1 MTLNI
6 AICDDDNE
14 ALMLINKRLLD
25 YSFSRN
31 IDLHIDTYTG
41 GQALIDSYKTGNTP
55 DYHVL
60 MLDIEMPGIDGI
72 RTADIIKHSMS
83 YDTLIVF
90 ISNYPEYMLDSFSV
104 HPFHFLQKPVSDTVI
119 RTLMDDIVD
128 HVNHSHCL
136 VTIISGYDTEYT
148 VRTDNIYYIECSD
161 SKSRRL
167 TFHMKDS
174 QLETSGTLTNWK
186 SMLENHSFALC
197 SRNALVNLNHI
208 HYIRGQSII
217 MENGEVIPISRKNR
231 SLLMNTFLNKVVN
244 IRKK

>member
-1 MTLNI
+1 
-6 AICDDDNE
+6 
-14 ALMLINKRLLD
+14 
-25 YSFSRN
+25 
-31 IDLHIDTYTG
+31 
-41 GQALIDSYKTGNTP
+41 
-55 DYHVL
+55 
-60 MLDIEMPGIDGI
+60 
-72 RTADIIKHSMS
+72 MS

>member
-14 ALMLINKRLLD
+14 TLDLIKKLLLD
-25 YSFSRN
+25 YSFSQS

-41 GQALIDSYKTGNTP
+41 GQELIDSYKTGVAP

-90 ISNYPEYMLDSFSV
+90 ISNYPKYMLDSFSV
-104 HPFHFLQKPVSDTVI
+104 HPFHFLQKPVGDSVI
-119 RTLMDDIVD
+119 RSLMEDVVD

-136 VTIISGYDTEYT
+136 VTIVSGHDSEYT
-148 VRTDNIYYIECSD
+148 VRTDSIYFIECSD
-161 SKSRRL
+161 SKNRRL

-174 QLETSGTLTNWK
+174 RLETSGTLTSWR
-186 SMLENHSFALC
+186 SMLEEHSFTLC

-208 HYIRGQSII
+208 HYIHGQDII
-217 MENGEVIPISRKNR
+217 MENGETIPISKKNR
-231 SLLMNTFLNKVVN
+231 CLLMNTFLNKVVS